1 MEVTID
7 RALTAF
13 HNLPRDLQYP
23 SFNPHYVAID
33 ACRTDADPVFFHYQ
47 EAGWV
52 FYHAFLCT
60 PIVGSNFF
68 DIESPYGY
76 GGPLATTNDSGFLE
90 RAWSSYNEWCKSR
103 GVLAEFIRFHPLAKN
118 WISYPG
124 KVWLNRETVWIDL
137 CSPSGIGYEQRVRT
151 AVKKAAQKVNIEIGE
166 TQIELSS
173 FRRLYDSLMREIG
186 ASSFY
191 LFPESYF
198 ESFKMWQDTFL
209 AVARSNNEIVAASL
223 FMTGGSNIEYHLSAA
238 NTQGKRLSASNLLLH
253 EVSEF
258 ARSRGLKKFHLGGG
272 TDQSP
277 DNRLLFF
284 KAGFSPLRGQFHV
297 GGRVIN
303 QPGYD
308 ALKKLWI
315 EKHGTAAD
323 RILFY
328 R

>member
-1 MEVTID
+1 MYFVHQED
-7 RALTAF
+7 REL
-13 HNLPRDLQYP
+13 
-23 SFNPHYVAID
+23 
-33 ACRTDADPVFFHYQ
+33 
-47 EAGWV
+47 

-60 PIVGSNFF
+60 RITGSIFF

-76 GGPLATTNDSGFLE
+76 GGPLATTKDSDFLR
-90 RAWSSYNEWCKSR
+90 RAWSSYNKWCENR

-118 WISYPG
+118 WAHYPG
-124 KVWLNRETVWIDL
+124 AVWLNRETVWIDL
-137 CSPSGIGYEQRVRT
+137 DNPIGSGYEQRVRT
-151 AVKKAAQKVNIEIGE
+151 AVKKAAQQVTIEIGE
-166 TQIELSS
+166 TPSALPE

-191 LFPESYF
+191 FFPESYF
-198 ESFKMWQDTFL
+198 EAFKGWEDTFL
-209 AVARSNNEIVAASL
+209 AVARAQDEIVAASL
-223 FMTGGSNIEYHLSAA
+223 FMIGGNFIEYHLSAA
-238 NTQGKRLSASNLLLH
+238 NPTGKRLSASNLLLH

-258 ARSRGLKKFHLGGG
+258 ARRRGLKKFHLGGG
-272 TDQSP
+272 TDRSS

-303 QPGYD
+303 QIEYD
-308 ALKKLWI
+308 VMKSLWI
-315 EKHGTAAD
+315 ERHGAAAD